1 MWWSSWGGS
10 SRSVRPASRTRGG
23 SAPRLEEDRDESRPP
38 SATGRARSRSFG
50 CSSDFAVDVV
60 DPVPSRPSSRQGG
73 SSNRVGVD
81 ALELARRLR
90 VTADEAES
98 NFGGDR
104 DSKAGKAAAAVDDAP
119 GGGYPSRTPVEDG
132 SFASGSS
139 ASGSP
144 ASTHAAGWE
153 SPKIPAQPG
162 VAHQKK
168 LPPVPKVLEGR
179 KSLRKSSPLS
189 REGSANDLASL
200 RRTNSW
206 NDVKSLAVEG
216 GGG

>member
-1 MWWSSWGGS
+1 
-10 SRSVRPASRTRGG
+10 
-23 SAPRLEEDRDESRPP
+23 
-38 SATGRARSRSFG
+38 
-50 CSSDFAVDVV
+50 
-60 DPVPSRPSSRQGG
+60 
-73 SSNRVGVD
+73 
-81 ALELARRLR
+81 
-90 VTADEAES
+90 
-98 NFGGDR
+98 
-104 DSKAGKAAAAVDDAP
+104 
-119 GGGYPSRTPVEDG
+119 
-132 SFASGSS
+132 
-139 ASGSP
+139 
-144 ASTHAAGWE
+144 
-153 SPKIPAQPG
+153 